1 MQPAVRQVRAMV
13 IDDSPVFRQSLCSFL
28 SDHEAVEV
36 IGSANS
42 AQEAFRLIEETTPD
56 LVLIDLQMPGMNGLE
71 ATVLLRRRY
80 PDLRVI
86 MVTMYDTPELR
97 EASQDCGAL
106 GFVSKGRLRQDLP
119 ALLNEVLS
127 VTENEQ

>member
-1 MQPAVRQVRAMV
+1 MQPAVRQIRTMV
-13 IDDSPVFRQSLCSFL
+13 VDDSPVFRHSLCSFL
-28 SDHEAVEV
+28 RDQEAVDV
-36 IGSANS
+36 IGSANG
-42 AQEAFRLIEETTPD
+42 AQEAFRLIEKDTPD

-80 PDLRVI
+80 PDMRVI

-119 ALLNEVLS
+119 ALLNEVM
-127 VTENEQ
+127 TAPENQQ